1 MSSTDPS
8 QTQEAFKRRA
18 FGLPLLRQLVNASE
32 HSLTFGKLM
41 ENLKISKRGLSLTLT
56 DFESQGYIER
66 SKRGRNTYVSI
77 TIKGLD
83 VLDTIQIHIT
93 TKDAQLAEIV
103 KRTVHELEIVGLI
116 KKEWTSEE
124 REVMIERIR
133 QAIVESR
140 D

>member
-1 MSSTDPS
+1 
-8 QTQEAFKRRA
+8 
-18 FGLPLLRQLVNASE
+18 
-32 HSLTFGKLM
+32 M
-41 ENLKISKRGLSLTLT
+41 ENLKISKRGLSLTLA
-56 DFESQGYIER
+56 DLESQGYIER

-133 QAIVESR
+133 QAIVRSR
-140 D
+140 DLTLGKR